1 MSPEIEQIQ
10 FGVGSIDVPIH
21 EVVGT
26 SEYQVSSKEEIVGL
40 QEEFLSSF
48 LQTTEWAE
56 FKTQKEG
63 VVPHYIVFKDGSST
77 SGYAVL
83 LIQRKSL
90 FKKELY
96 VPRGPVLRNPLQFEG
111 AIACI
116 EDFGRRHHLS
126 SLKIE
131 PDFRDG
137 HSGQID
143 YQSVFRKYKKV
154 DHDVGVQP
162 TKVALLKI
170 GSRSEMEGQ
179 INSKYRGRVRNK
191 FDLKL
196 KENETVENF
205 FDIYSNTAERQRFTK
220 RDITYFRDMQRV
232 LKDKAKIF
240 GVYRGDT
247 LIASSFDILHGDTLT
262 YLYSGSMIEY
272 NNMYPGYFLVFESA
286 LAMRDRGAQIMDL
299 WGVSDDNPE
308 WKGFSEFKR
317 NMGSRVVNFPGSF
330 ETALK

>member
-1 MSPEIEQIQ
+1 MSLEIEQIQ
-10 FGVGSIDVPIH
+10 FGVDSVDESTH
-21 EVVGT
+21 EIIGT
-26 SEYQVSSKEEIVGL
+26 PEYQVSNKGEIAEL
-40 QEEFLSSF
+40 QEEFCSSF
-48 LQTTEWAE
+48 FQTIEWAE

-63 VVPHYIVFKDGSST
+63 VMPHYIVFKDGSSI

-90 FKKELY
+90 FKKALY
-96 VPRGPVLRNPLQFEG
+96 VPRGPVLKNPLQFEE
-111 AIACI
+111 AITCI

-131 PDFRDG
+131 PDFRDDND
-137 HSGQID
+137 SQID
-143 YQSVFRKYKKV
+143 YLSIFRKYKKV

-205 FDIYSNTAERQRFTK
+205 FDIYSNTSERQHFTK

-240 GVYRGDT
+240 GVYYGDT

-262 YLYSGSMIEY
+262 YLYAGSMIEY

-308 WKGFSEFKR
+308 WKGFSDFKR

-330 ETALK
+330 EIALK